1 MSLHFGKVPPASWWR
16 MDWKETRVKQK
27 GSEAIAGPRGELW
40 EVCTRQRWRWR
51 EGVDLRSAEEEPSSG
66 LSIRERGMSR
76 VKCRVGLVLNG
87 GGHLLR
93 RGHRERLRSW
103 VHEVHLDGW
112 FELSLR
118 CTCGDAKALECRGGV
133 GGRKESEWLL
143 SADSV
148 GSPRLTAARGEARA
162 RAWA

>member
-1 MSLHFGKVPPASWWR
+1 MENGLEGDK
-16 MDWKETRVKQK
+16 
-27 GSEAIAGPRGELW
+27 SEAEGFRGHSRTQGRALGGLHQAEVEMERRGGLEVSGRGTIVRIVYKGEGDVKSEVQSGAG
-40 EVCTRQRWRWR
+40 
-51 EGVDLRSAEEEPSSG
+51 AEW
-66 LSIRERGMSR
+66 
-76 VKCRVGLVLNG
+76 